1 MTSKIDE
8 LNEELDKI
16 NCGLT
21 PNLTDQEIAEM
32 LEIAMLLRQADLPVQ
47 PPDHILS
54 AAVQR
59 AAEGLKTVDPAPNRR
74 IFRYSGLLGAAA
86 ALLIFAGIHGF
97 PSIQEVVPLV
107 SAPSPSVTGPLPS
120 EARSIGTSSSPESS
134 VHPSSTPASSSPTSP
149 AQEPLAS
156 SPAAKPVAASSA
168 LSSDVQPASS
178 PKVLASEAPPQT
190 AESMPQ
196 SRKASAVSTKAA
208 VLPPPSPSATVT
220 LRLPGRT
227 PDSVVNDSAA
237 GIIRQSFDTGT
248 PRELI
253 LTQRSKFQ
261 TNSGKVPQSGQ
272 SDLREVDKG
281 KMEAAPTFNRVV
293 VVVAGQEVTLEGRQ
307 TIQELAELA
316 RTLTN

>member
-21 PNLTDQEIAEM
+21 PNLADQEIAEL
-32 LEIAMLLRQADLPVQ
+32 LEIAMLLHQADLPVQ

-107 SAPSPSVTGPLPS
+107 SAPSPIVSGPLQS

-134 VHPSSTPASSSPTSP
+134 VQPYSTPASSSPTSP
-149 AQEPLAS
+149 AQEPQAS
-156 SPAAKPVAASSA
+156 SPAAITVAASSA
-168 LSSDVQPASS
+168 LPSVVQPASS
-178 PKVLASEAPPQT
+178 PKGLAFEAPPQT
-190 AESMPQ
+190 TESMPQ
-196 SRKASAVSTKAA
+196 SRKASAASTKA

-261 TNSGKVPQSGQ
+261 TNNNKVPQSGQ
-272 SDLREVDKG
+272 SDLREGDKG